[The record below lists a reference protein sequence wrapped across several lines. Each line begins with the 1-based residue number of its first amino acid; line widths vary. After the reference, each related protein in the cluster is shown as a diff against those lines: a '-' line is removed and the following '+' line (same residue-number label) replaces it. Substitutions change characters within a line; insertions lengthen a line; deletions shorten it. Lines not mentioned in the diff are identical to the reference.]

1 MPLSVEQKNNIEHVV
16 TKAIRDKLKGYSPE
30 TDEMPFHYRLIGKDR
45 IYLYRFIHSLNT
57 TFGTSVFEPIAKIIA
72 ESNYIV
78 TLKKDMGSEMS
89 ENSVREISKIMSDI
103 TTTQLA
109 PNHEQEFNR
118 IKNVCQKGGEFEV
131 KNRKADVY
139 LISSDKKH
147 FAIDIKTAKPNIDG
161 FEKYKRNSLQWIAS
175 TLYKDPTIDLCPMI
189 AIPYNPYAPAPYK
202 RWTLQGVFDLN
213 KQLLVGEEFWNFLAG
228 DDDVY
233 EELLDC
239 FERVG
244 KALKG
249 ELDKYFS
256 RFV

>member
-1 MPLSVEQKNNIEHVV
+1 MPLSVEGKDKIEKAV
-16 TKAIRDKLKGYSPE
+16 TKAIRDKLERYSPE

-45 IYLYRFIHSLNT
+45 IYLYRFIHSLST
-57 TFGTSVFEPIAKIIA
+57 TFGTSVFEPVAKIIA
-72 ESNYIV
+72 ESNYVV
-78 TLKKDMGSEMS
+78 TLKQDMGSEMS
-89 ENSVREISKIMSDI
+89 ENSAREIDKIMSDI
-103 TTTQLA
+103 TAANIT
-109 PNHEQEFNR
+109 PDHEQEFNR
-118 IKNVCQKGGEFEV
+118 LKNFCQKGDKRKI

-175 TLYKDPTIDLCPMI
+175 ALYKDPTIDLCPMI
-189 AIPYNPYAPAPYK
+189 AIPYNPYAPEPYK
-202 RWTLQGVFDLN
+202 RWTLQGVFDLE
-213 KQLLVGEEFWNFLAG
+213 KQLRVGEEFWNFLAG
-228 DDDVY
+228 GDDVY

-244 KALKG
+244 RALKG
-249 ELDKYFS
+249 EMDKYFS

>member
-1 MPLSVEQKNNIEHVV
+1 MPLSVEQKNNIEKTV
-16 TKAIRDKLKGYSPE
+16 TKAIHDKLKHYSPE
-30 TDEMPFHYRLIGKDR
+30 TNEMPFHYRLIGKDR
-45 IYLYRFIHSLNT
+45 IYLYRFIHSLST

-78 TLKKDMGSEMS
+78 TLKKDMGSEIS
-89 ENSVREISKIMSDI
+89 ENSAREIDKIISDI
-103 TTTQLA
+103 TTTAFA

-118 IKNVCQKGGEFEV
+118 IKNVCQKGDKFKI

-139 LISSDKKH
+139 LISSNKKH

-175 TLYKDPTIDLCPMI
+175 ALYKDPTIDLCPVI

-202 RWTLQGVFDLN
+202 RWTLQGIFDLE

-228 DDDVY
+228 GDDVY

-244 KALKG
+244 HALKK
-249 ELDKYFS
+249 EMDKYFS

>member
-1 MPLSVEQKNNIEHVV
+1 MSLSIEQKNNIEHAVA
-16 TKAIRDKLKGYSPE
+16 KAIRFKLKHYSPE

-45 IYLYRFIHSLNT
+45 IYLYRFIHSLST

-89 ENSVREISKIMSDI
+89 ENSAREINKIMSDI
-103 TTTQLA
+103 TTTTLV

-118 IKNVCQKGGEFEV
+118 LKNVCQIGDKHTI

-175 TLYKDPTIDLCPMI
+175 ALYKNPTIDLCPVI

-202 RWTLQGVFDLN
+202 RWTLQGVFDFN

-228 DDDVY
+228 GDDVY

-244 KALKG
+244 KDIR
-249 ELDKYFS
+249 EDLDKYFS